1 MENRKCSELIDTGS
15 RALRYFEILE
25 VRYLRWVGDATSPN
39 FRHYVDLHKIFYQHN
54 GLNEDAF
61 QRSAEALK
69 ILIDLVAPERNK
81 QADYA
86 QTIPT
91 VWWGEAATA
100 ASNMI
105 AKQLELSAADLG
117 IVRKVHEEMD
127 AAPQAL
133 RGALAIEANAAAGIS
148 VSDDIKVDN
157 KTPEDIDSII
167 TFAHGYGWSSSLGS
181 DTLVDKMNRIF
192 PECAQSGHTLM
203 IVQPGDDDPEHTY
216 NGKMKARCISWL
228 NDTFKR
234 EYEENL
240 GEFIVACDRTNQ
252 DLANIYNELANAF
265 ARLNETKYPCPKV
278 SQSPQITNPAGTT
291 TGQPTGTGTPMTTGT
306 PSTTTAPS
314 TTTPSTTTT
323 NTDNPLSTIAALG
336 TQLTSSGIGT
346 QVTEGLN
353 SLVSSATQQITST
366 LEQLR
371 EQAEDVLDPGGDEES
386 GKDLDGDG
394 KPDQDADGDGEP
406 DKDLDGDGQPDKDA
420 DGDGKPDP
428 EDGKGVEFNG
438 QNYKLEVGPDGQ
450 LKLVVDSP
458 TGDPATYKIEVGPD
472 GKPAIVSED
481 STDETVPPETENQQP
496 TGPPASVP
504 GAPGGKQQE
513 DGEHQPQNYPPPQQ
527 PEEGATEQEPP
538 APPPAPPIDTGAR
551 LAEAGPL

>member
-39 FRHYVDLHKIFYQHN
+39 FRPYVDLHKLFYQHN

-61 QRSAEALK
+61 RRSADALR
-69 ILIDLVAPERNK
+69 IVIDRVAAERNQ
-81 QADYA
+81 QAVYA

-100 ASNMI
+100 ASNMM
-105 AKQLELSAADLG
+105 ATQLELSAADLD

-133 RGALAIEANAAAGIS
+133 RKALAIEADAAAGIS
-148 VSDDIKVDN
+148 VGDDIKVDN

-203 IVQPGDDDPEHTY
+203 IVQPGGDDPEHTY

-240 GEFIVACDRTNQ
+240 GEFIGACDRTNQ
-252 DLANIYNELANAF
+252 DLANAYNELANAF
-265 ARLNETKYPCPKV
+265 AKLNGTKYPCPKV
-278 SQSPQITNPAGTT
+278 SQSPQTTNPAGTT
-291 TGQPTGTGTPMTTGT
+291 TGQPTGTGTPTTTGT

-314 TTTPSTTTT
+314 TTTPSTTTA

-336 TQLTSSGIGT
+336 TQLASSGIGT

-371 EQAEDVLDPGGDEES
+371 EQAEDVLDPGDDE
-386 GKDLDGDG
+386 
-394 KPDQDADGDGEP
+394 EP
-406 DKDLDGDGQPDKDA
+406 DKDLDGDGNPDKDA
-420 DGDGKPDP
+420 DGDGKPDT
-428 EDGKGVEFNG
+428 EDDKGVEFNG
-438 QNYKLEVGPDGQ
+438 QSYKLEVGSDGQ
-450 LKLVVDSP
+450 LKLVVDSS
-458 TGDPATYKIEVGPD
+458 TGDPVTYKIEVGPD

-481 STDETVPPETENQQP
+481 SPGETVPPETENQQP
-496 TGPPASVP
+496 TNPPAGVP
-504 GAPGGKQQE
+504 GAPSGKQQE
-513 DGEHQPQNYPPPQQ
+513 DGEHQPQSYPPPQQ
-527 PEEGATEQEPP
+527 PEEEATEPELS
-538 APPPAPPIDTGAR
+538 APPPAPPVDTGAQ